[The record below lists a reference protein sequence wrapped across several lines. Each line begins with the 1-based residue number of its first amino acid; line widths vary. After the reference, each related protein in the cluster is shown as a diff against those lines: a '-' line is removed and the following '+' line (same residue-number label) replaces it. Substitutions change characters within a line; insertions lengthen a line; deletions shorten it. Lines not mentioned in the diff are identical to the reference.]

1 MKVKDMMSTSVV
13 CARPETPIDILAKQM
28 KTENVGLL
36 PICTDSGNILGVV
49 SDRDIVLR
57 SVSNKM
63 MNQTA
68 KDIMTQNVICATPNM
83 DSHDA
88 ALLLSKYQVRRLP
101 VAENGKLVGMLAL
114 ADIARKKLYIDEAG
128 DALSAIS
135 KITTLS

>member
-13 CARPETPIDILAKQM
+13 CARPETPIDILARQM

-114 ADIARKKLYIDEAG
+114 ADIARKKLYVDEAG

-135 KITTLS
+135 KIATLS